1 MRTEIKWNEEFNH
14 EAWEKETSDVF
25 SFLFF
30 FFFFNKIKGRR
41 VLHKWRKILDKDT
54 SPKKWRGNRE
64 IAWKRIQNIDSK
76 DYPKSWKYN
85 GETQKSINKDL
96 EKVKNNHTETNN
108 TITEIKNTLEGIN
121 SRIYEAEERI
131 RELED
136 RWEKKLLKSRI
147 K

>member
-1 MRTEIKWNEEFNH
+1 MF
-14 EAWEKETSDVF
+14 
-25 SFLFF
+25 FLFF
-30 FFFFNKIKGRR
+30 FSFFFNKIKGRR

-108 TITEIKNTLEGIN
+108 TITEIKNI
-121 SRIYEAEERI
+121 
-131 RELED
+131 
-136 RWEKKLLKSRI
+136 
-147 K
+147 